1 MDSILRQQI
10 QQVTLD
16 CFCYGYRRVTHELM
30 RQGIRVNHKRVL
42 RLMREDNL
50 LCLRKKRFVA
60 TTGSDHGLPVYPNL
74 AAEMDI
80 TALTRRSEKPVADLN
95 RNPSAHPSLNVFKIF
110 LVSLVEYLH
119 STYDIRVDVLNPA
132 LAF

>member
-1 MDSILRQQI
+1 MEWS
-10 QQVTLD
+10 
-16 CFCYGYRRVTHELM
+16 CYGYRRIKKELH
-30 RQGIRVNHKRVL
+30 RRGVKANHKCVL

-50 LCLRKKRFVA
+50 LCLRKKRFLA

-74 AAEMDI
+74 AAETDI

-95 RNPSAHPSLNVFKIF
+95 RNPSAHPSLNVFEIF